1 MSVIILFC
9 LSFLLVEYISWH
21 FKGEKVQKNT
31 QIVMCF
37 LLLFIF
43 FGFRD
48 LPILNDTAHYYRHV
62 RHLFSNTPFD
72 NTPWYTF
79 DSSSNFEE
87 GFQIFL
93 RIIGLV
99 ISKEPYS
106 LIIITSF
113 ITTASLLWFLNKSTS
128 HVAFAVFVLM
138 TSTLLLGCY
147 SAIRQSLAVSVSY
160 IFYWCYK
167 NKYYKSAIMCGVV
180 AYFFH
185 HSSVMLILPVV
196 LYHIPFTRRN
206 ILLIMATA
214 IVVSLGIYKILS
226 LLGYDDSKYLVTG
239 MEREAV
245 PLAQLLDT
253 LFILACL
260 LFYYIYGNKYK
271 EEIEKDK
278 LYVSFALSALIVNIW
293 ALPCFSPFP
302 LRYVLLAIC
311 GCTLYKQ
318 PVPGG
323 SGQTIENIKI
333 CGCRDIGFANT
344 HCLDL

>member
-93 RIIGLV
+93 SIIGLV

-160 IFYWCYK
+160 IFYWCY
-167 NKYYKSAIMCGVV
+167 G
-180 AYFFH
+180 
-185 HSSVMLILPVV
+185 
-196 LYHIPFTRRN
+196 
-206 ILLIMATA
+206 
-214 IVVSLGIYKILS
+214 
-226 LLGYDDSKYLVTG
+226 DSKYLVTG

-271 EEIEKDK
+271 EEIEKGQIICFIR
-278 LYVSFALSALIVNIW
+278 LVSIDCQHMGTSMF
-293 ALPCFSPFP
+293 
-302 LRYVLLAIC
+302 
-311 GCTLYKQ
+311 
-318 PVPGG
+318 
-323 SGQTIENIKI
+323 
-333 CGCRDIGFANT
+333 
-344 HCLDL
+344 

>member
-147 SAIRQSLAVSVSY
+147 SAIRQSLDVSVSY
-160 IFYWCYK
+160 IFYWCY
-167 NKYYKSAIMCGVV
+167 G
-180 AYFFH
+180 
-185 HSSVMLILPVV
+185 
-196 LYHIPFTRRN
+196 
-206 ILLIMATA
+206 
-214 IVVSLGIYKILS
+214 
-226 LLGYDDSKYLVTG
+226 DSKYLVTG

-318 PVPGG
+318 PVSGG
-323 SGQTIENIKI
+323 SGQAIENIKI